1 MIVIECAYLQHDTLY
16 RGHPLQHQLRHLKVF
31 SRYTEPH
38 TVLYLPYHP
47 EFYCLVG
54 QVLTVTSFSMRS
66 TIIIWAW
73 PKYSN
78 GNGLF

>member
-47 EFYCLVG
+47 EFYFLVG